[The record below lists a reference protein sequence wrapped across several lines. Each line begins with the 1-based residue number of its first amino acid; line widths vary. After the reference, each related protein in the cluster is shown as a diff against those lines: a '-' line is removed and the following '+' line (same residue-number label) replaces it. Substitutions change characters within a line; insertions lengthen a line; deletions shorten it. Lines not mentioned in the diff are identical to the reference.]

1 MKSIAVNTEKPYK
14 IIFTDK
20 IYGDI
25 FSQKKNIHIIT
36 DENVSEIYSL
46 PKKDTIFT
54 YIIPPGE
61 EGKSFDIYR
70 RISLEMLENGISRND
85 IIITFGGGAV
95 GDLGGFIASTIL
107 RGVDYIQI
115 PTTLLAMTDS
125 SVGGKTAINTPLGK
139 NLIGTFYQPKAV
151 YINTDFL
158 KTLPEKVFRDGM
170 GEVVKYSLISDLNL
184 ADTLENIIYGSVKI
198 KADIVSED
206 EKDRG
211 IRKILNFGHTVGHA
225 IEQYFSYERYTHG
238 EAVAIGMVASAV
250 ISDRLNISHNLVS
263 VVKHRLKKY
272 SLPCELPET
281 DKNILT
287 EYISKDKKSHGELID
302 FILLEDI
309 GKPIVRKMTP
319 KEITDMIYD
328 I

>member
-25 FSQKKNIHIIT
+25 FSEKKNIHIIT

-225 IEQYFSYERYTHG
+225 IEQYFGYEKYTHG
-238 EAVAIGMVASAV
+238 EAVAIGMVGSAV

-272 SLPCELPET
+272 SLPRELPET
-281 DKNILT
+281 DRNILT